1 MPSMTK
7 LDTAKVVEV
16 SEILIPEGWMIV
28 NIKTMNDFVKLA
40 KNYAEILRKDNIYYL
55 LSESNIIFVY
65 RE

>member
-1 MPSMTK
+1 MAR
-7 LDTAKVVEV
+7 LDRNRIVEV

-28 NIKTMNDFVKLA
+28 NVKTMDDFIKLA

-65 RE
+65 KE